1 MLLQN
6 PITSRRI
13 RYTNGQSSSPKCFN
27 LLEFK
32 MIKLGKSYFLRYIL
46 GSSSVCGLKKVIL
59 MPAEIVD
66 CAILVISD
74 KGNLGFAK
82 SGDEKLTWFSNGG
95 FVFDDVIVYKGQPYV
110 VDSLGY
116 VFTIDVSSEVIVKIS
131 SKVIGFGGRKHL
143 VESCGELYVVDMYFD
158 QEQNKQEGAGVELDF
173 SLFVRWRH
181 GRHQRYQSGELKVV
195 DFKVCK
201 LELLNGELGRWVEVK
216 SLGDR
221 AFFLAM
227 DCCFSVSAQELAGCR
242 GNCIYF
248 SDENNVNLALREVTR
263 PESFMFYLEDHSIQK
278 LRSSPGDSQIFWP
291 PPIELGSTCSYS
303 LD

>member
-1 MLLQN
+1 
-6 PITSRRI
+6 
-13 RYTNGQSSSPKCFN
+13 
-27 LLEFK
+27 
-32 MIKLGKSYFLRYIL
+32 
-46 GSSSVCGLKKVIL
+46 

-110 VDSLGY
+110 VDSLSY
-116 VFTIDVSSEVIVKIS
+116 VFKIDVSSEVMVKIS

-173 SLFVRWRH
+173 SLFVRWRR
-181 GRHQRYQSGELKVV
+181 GRHQRYQFGELKVV
-195 DFKVCK
+195 DFKACK

-216 SLGDR
+216 CLGDR

-227 DCCFSVSAQELAGCR
+227 DCCFSVWPKNWLGAKGIAFTSQMKTML
-242 GNCIYF
+242 I
-248 SDENNVNLALREVTR
+248 LL
-263 PESFMFYLEDHSIQK
+263 LEK
-278 LRSSPGDSQIFWP
+278 
-291 PPIELGSTCSYS
+291 
-303 LD
+303 

>member
-1 MLLQN
+1 
-6 PITSRRI
+6 
-13 RYTNGQSSSPKCFN
+13 
-27 LLEFK
+27 

-82 SGDEKLTWFSNGG
+82 SGNEKLTWFSNGG

-110 VDSLGY
+110 
-116 VFTIDVSSEVIVKIS
+116 
-131 SKVIGFGGRKHL
+131 HL

-173 SLFVRWRH
+173 SLFVRWHH

-263 PESFMFYLEDHSIQK
+263 PESFMFYLEDHIIQK

>member
-13 RYTNGQSSSPKCFN
+13 RYTNGQSSSPECFN

-66 CAILVISD
+66 CAIL
-74 KGNLGFAK
+74 
-82 SGDEKLTWFSNGG
+82 
-95 FVFDDVIVYKGQPYV
+95 PYV

-116 VFTIDVSSEVIVKIS
+116 VFRINVSSEVMMKIS

-143 VESCGELYVVDMYFD
+143 VESCRELYVVDMYFD
-158 QEQNKQEGAGVELDF
+158 QEQNKQEGAGVEFDF
-173 SLFVRWRH
+173 SLFVSWRR
-181 GRHQRYQSGELKVV
+181 GRHQRYQFGELKVV

-216 SLGDR
+216 SLGD
-221 AFFLAM
+221 
-227 DCCFSVSAQELAGCR
+227 
-242 GNCIYF
+242 
-248 SDENNVNLALREVTR
+248 
-263 PESFMFYLEDHSIQK
+263 
-278 LRSSPGDSQIFWP
+278 
-291 PPIELGSTCSYS
+291 
-303 LD
+303 